1 MCAPWIRPKL
11 PFFFCTETW
20 FCGCAFRKVWEQ
32 VIAVGLYQQYD
43 WTLKM
48 DRVIEAWYVTYDS
61 NSLVFLW
68 FVPLI
73 SNEWTCRTQRLHFY
87 LLDSKMYCQC
97 HRIPSNCMQLLCWF
111 ADYQCLLTLDWIQRT
126 PHCSTLGH
134 ACLFW
139 KHLFA
144 GLKKSASAVQSGRLR
159 SNLSG
164 NWQRE
169 DVPCE
174 CSERP
179 GKREQ
184 KRLHMFVFL
193 TVCWYPRNKQS
204 THIVYIYIYI

>member
-11 PFFFCTETW
+11 PFFFLHRNMVLTTW

-61 NSLVFLW
+61 DSLVFLW

-97 HRIPSNCMQLLCWF
+97 HRIPSNCCVDLQIINASLPWIESKGLRIALLLVMPACFESISLLDWKKMHQHFNRAGCEAIFLATGNGKMFRANAQKDLANVSNGGCTCSFFWQF
-111 ADYQCLLTLDWIQRT
+111 ADILEINNR
-126 PHCSTLGH
+126 
-134 ACLFW
+134 
-139 KHLFA
+139 
-144 GLKKSASAVQSGRLR
+144 
-159 SNLSG
+159 
-164 NWQRE
+164 
-169 DVPCE
+169 
-174 CSERP
+174 
-179 GKREQ
+179 
-184 KRLHMFVFL
+184 
-193 TVCWYPRNKQS
+193 
-204 THIVYIYIYI
+204 HILCIYI

>member
-32 VIAVGLYQQYD
+32 VIAVGLYQQYG

-126 PHCSTLGH
+126 PHCSTPWS
-134 ACLFW
+134 CLPV
-139 KHLFA
+139 
-144 GLKKSASAVQSGRLR
+144 LKAS
-159 SNLSG
+159 
-164 NWQRE
+164 
-169 DVPCE
+169 
-174 CSERP
+174 
-179 GKREQ
+179 
-184 KRLHMFVFL
+184 
-193 TVCWYPRNKQS
+193 VCWTEKKCISSSIGQVAKQS
-204 THIVYIYIYI
+204 FWQLATGRCSVRMLRKTWQTWAKAAAHVRFFDSLLISSK

>member
-1 MCAPWIRPKL
+1 MVL
-11 PFFFCTETW
+11 TTW

-61 NSLVFLW
+61 DSLVFLW

-97 HRIPSNCMQLLCWF
+97 HRIPSNCCVDLQIINASLPWIESKGLRIALL
-111 ADYQCLLTLDWIQRT
+111 LVM
-126 PHCSTLGH
+126 P
-134 ACLFW
+134 ACFE
-139 KHLFA
+139 KHQFA
-144 GLKKSASAVQSGRLR
+144 GLKKNASAFQSGRLR

-184 KRLHMFVFL
+184 WRLHMFVFL

-204 THIVYIYIYI
+204 THIVYIYSY